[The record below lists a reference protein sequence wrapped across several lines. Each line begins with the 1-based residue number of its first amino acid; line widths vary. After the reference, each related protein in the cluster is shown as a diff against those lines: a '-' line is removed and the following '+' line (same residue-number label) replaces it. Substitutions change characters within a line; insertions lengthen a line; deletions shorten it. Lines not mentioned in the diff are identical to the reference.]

1 MPKGGGEVLFK
12 CPTKNKLRP
21 VQCLD
26 SGMVKRIRGTVYAAR
41 VSPAFANRMVEHAK
55 SVLLK
60 FLPDVYINTDHC
72 KGPQAG
78 ASPGFGICL
87 IAETTNNIFY
97 AAECVRFCIMI
108 LLFCIKS
115 DI

>member
-12 CPTKNKLRP
+12 CPIKNKLRP
-21 VQCLD
+21 VQQLD

-41 VSPAFANRMVEHAK
+41 VSPAIANRIVEHAK

-87 IAETTNNIFY
+87 VAETSNNIFY
-97 AAECVRFCIMI
+97 AAECVRIE
-108 LLFCIKS
+108 LF
-115 DI
+115 